1 MHAGS
6 PSPSG
11 GSLRLEPPGFA
22 GVSDA
27 VLLDDAGSV
36 ERERRVH
43 EGLLIARMVEI
54 ERRRLYVS
62 GGWRC
67 LAGWGRGVH
76 RWSDVEARS
85 RRNLTHLVI
94 ECPQVLERMLAGRL
108 GVAQAHLIGRTFRAP
123 RVGRFV
129 PWFIDDILDSATTL
143 DVADFEMYLKEWKR
157 LVDVDGPDPARAHR
171 DRQASVWFGDH
182 EFQVILNGPN
192 IDGTKFKALLARFE
206 RIEFDT
212 DWTACRAEHGDEARP
227 ELMRRSSMQRRYD
240 AFMHLL
246 ACVQFPAD
254 TTDPNLLEPD
264 HDDHDDHDDGDDV
277 DTAGTSTAAHPT
289 PPPASKPTERPR
301 PVDGAVTT
309 TVDIVI
315 DLRTFLTG
323 AADLFRARLHHDVR
337 SPFGPDRGVCHTLD
351 GIGISPLDA
360 VLAALHGSFRLVIT
374 GDDGVPIQITS
385 TNRFFTGRI
394 RDAVLMTA
402 VRCTHPGC
410 LRPNLQSHIDHT
422 RPWSE
427 GGPTSIDNGNIG
439 CGHHNL
445 WRYTTGA
452 RVSKR
457 PDHSWAT
464 HLPDGTD
471 IAPPM

>member
-1 MHAGS
+1 M
-6 PSPSG
+6 
-11 GSLRLEPPGFA
+11 RLEPPGFA
-22 GVSDA
+22 DVSDA
-27 VLLDDAGSV
+27 VLLADAGSV
-36 ERERRVH
+36 ERERRIC
-43 EGLLIARMVEI
+43 EGVLIARLVEI
-54 ERRRLYVS
+54 ERRRLYTAN
-62 GGWRC
+62 GWRC

-76 RWSDVEARS
+76 RWSDVEARA

-94 ECPQVLERMLAGRL
+94 ECPQVLERMLSGRL

-129 PWFIDDILDSATTL
+129 PWFIDDLLDSATSL
-143 DVADFEMYLKEWKR
+143 DVADFEMYLREWKR
-157 LVDVDGPDPARAHR
+157 LVDVDGPDPTRAHR

-182 EFQVILNGPN
+182 EFHLVLNGPN
-192 IDGTKFKALLARFE
+192 IDGTKFKALLERFE

-212 DWTACRAEHGDEARP
+212 DWAACRAEHGDEARP

-246 ACVQFPAD
+246 ACVQLPAD

-264 HDDHDDHDDGDDV
+264 TGDTDAADIGDRDGVEASAPTSPNSLFDAPTDARA
-277 DTAGTSTAAHPT
+277 TAPKPEPT
-289 PPPASKPTERPR
+289 RTPKAQ

-309 TVDIVI
+309 TVNIVI

-323 AADLFRARLHHDVR
+323 AADLFGARLQHDVR
-337 SPFGPDRGVCHTLD
+337 SPFGPDRAVCSTID
-351 GIGISPLDA
+351 GIGINPLDT

-427 GGPTSIDNGNIG
+427 GGSTTVDNGNIG

-445 WRYTTGA
+445 WRYATCA

>member
-1 MHAGS
+1 
-6 PSPSG
+6 
-11 GSLRLEPPGFA
+11 LRLEPPGFA
-22 GVSDA
+22 DVSDA
-27 VLLDDAGSV
+27 VLLADAGSV
-36 ERERRVH
+36 ERERRIH

-54 ERRRLYVS
+54 ERRRLYTAN
-62 GGWRC
+62 GWRC

-76 RWSDVEARS
+76 RWSDVEARA

-94 ECPQVLERMLAGRL
+94 ECPQVLERMLSGRL

-129 PWFIDDILDSATTL
+129 PWFIDDLLDSATSL
-143 DVADFEMYLKEWKR
+143 DFADFEMYLREWKR

-182 EFQVILNGPN
+182 EFQLVLNGPN
-192 IDGTKFKALLARFE
+192 IDGTKFKALLERFE
-206 RIEFDT
+206 RIEFDI
-212 DWTACRAEHGDEARP
+212 DWAACRAEHGDEARP

-246 ACVQFPAD
+246 ACVQLPAD
-254 TTDPNLLEPD
+254 TTDPSLLEPD
-264 HDDHDDHDDGDDV
+264 TGDDSER
-277 DTAGTSTAAHPT
+277 AETSPAAQPT
-289 PPPASKPTERPR
+289 PPSASTQRPR

-309 TVDIVI
+309 TVNIVI

-323 AADLFRARLHHDVR
+323 AADLFGARLRHDVR
-337 SPFGPDRGVCHTLD
+337 SPFGPDRAVCSTID
-351 GIGISPLDA
+351 GIGIDPLDT

-374 GDDGVPIQITS
+374 GDDGAPIQITS

-427 GGPTSIDNGNIG
+427 GGTTTVDNGNIG

-445 WRYTTGA
+445 WRYATGA